1 MSERIRDGIRED
13 ALQSLCALYTYTN
26 RLLNIL
32 NIEHVIRNQTACTI
46 KERQERVSDR
56 LSPTLNPIL
65 TDVRSLAL
73 RPEAQ
78 AQSQGKTTGVLLC
91 SLYYQERSAS
101 ICCCLCLCSCRLL
114 LLSALLLLCRA
125 SFLSHPVSL
134 TVNQASR
141 EQPLNRRTMIQ
152 SLTDTLYLYACEEG
166 HGKGLGSS

>member
-46 KERQERVSDR
+46 KERQETVSDR

-73 RPEAQ
+73 RPETQ
-78 AQSQGKTTGVLLC
+78 AQSHGKTTGVLLC

-125 SFLSHPVSL
+125 SFLSLTLSL
-134 TVNQASR
+134 LLSTKHRVN
-141 EQPLNRRTMIQ
+141 
-152 SLTDTLYLYACEEG
+152 SLSTDAR
-166 HGKGLGSS
+166 